1 MRGVAV
7 RGEVLVQRDEV
18 LALEGSSRDGVG
30 ERLGQEDLRRLNS
43 KQKYNE
49 QNCVEQ
55 NKCETSGVGEAES
68 ERRRGERTRQ
78 RTRRSAR
85 AQLAAG
91 NDQTHDLRKHDAVK

>member
-18 LALEGSSRDGVG
+18 LALEGASRDGVG

-49 QNCVEQ
+49 QNWW
-55 NKCETSGVGEAES
+55 NKTNVKRQALGRLRVSAGAENGRGSGHGAAHV
-68 ERRRGERTRQ
+68 
-78 RTRRSAR
+78 RS
-85 AQLAAG
+85 
-91 NDQTHDLRKHDAVK
+91 